1 MSSTQLVAAQP
12 ISRGVT
18 VREFAELNSMSIAGI
33 QRQIREGFIPCY
45 RIGKSVRIPLSF
57 LEQLQQQQRRP
68 NLAQQQQQPDPLEAA
83 IDKLVATAPKL
94 TADQRSR
101 ISALLRVGARANGT
115 A

>member
-57 LEQLQQQQRRP
+57 LEQLQQQQ
-68 NLAQQQQQPDPLEAA
+68 QQQPDPPEAA
-83 IDKLVATAPKL
+83 IEQLVATAPKL

>member
-57 LEQLQQQQRRP
+57 LEQLQQQQ
-68 NLAQQQQQPDPLEAA
+68 QSDPLEAA
-83 IDKLVATAPKL
+83 IDQLIAIAPKL